1 MNRKKRLKAE
11 KLAKNPPPRTR
22 HDFPS
27 LDSHPPIPPKN
38 EGLSMDITLGLTQ
51 ETIDKIFKECDL
63 DVESRKRQRDFVL
76 YLFECDYNASEA
88 IRRAGYEGPHAA
100 QTAREYMRKTRVRN
114 AIALFAEEISKFNRV
129 RYDYV
134 LSKMLKGV
142 ETAEEAGNL
151 TAMAR
156 FVEMIGKH
164 LGMFKEQVELSGKDG
179 KAIEIEQRT
188 KDDVESF
195 KSSIDGLV
203 KRGGERGTSLETK
216 H

>member
-1 MNRKKRLKAE
+1 
-11 KLAKNPPPRTR
+11 
-22 HDFPS
+22 
-27 LDSHPPIPPKN
+27 
-38 EGLSMDITLGLTQ
+38 MDITLGLTQ

-88 IRRAGYEGPHAA
+88 IRRAGYEGTHAA

-134 LSKMLKGV
+134 LSKMIKGV
-142 ETAEEAGNL
+142 ETAEETGNL